1 MRRALA
7 AVALA
12 LVAARPLAAQS
23 DSGRAYTPPIV
34 HYGKWGAAA
43 LFVGFTSLGVIEHDR
58 ANSAYDRLTAYCLNT
73 GPCTIG
79 ADGRYTNPGAESRYQ
94 EVVNGDRAARLWL
107 VSGQVALAGT
117 AALFIIEL
125 LKEHGTRNIPFNGL
139 LLEPGRRQTKLG
151 WRLTL

>member
-1 MRRALA
+1 MKRAAPALL
-7 AVALA
+7 LA
-12 LVAARPLAAQS
+12 LLAARPLAAQS

-43 LFVGFTSLGVIEHDR
+43 LFVGFTSLGVIEHNR
-58 ANSAYDRLTAYCLNT
+58 ANAAYDRLTSFCVNT

-79 ADGRYTNPGAESRYQ
+79 ADGRYSNPAAESRYQ
-94 EVVNGDRAARLWL
+94 DVVSGDRAARLWL

-139 LLEPGRRQTKLG
+139 LLEPGRRETRMG
-151 WRLTL
+151 WRLTF